1 MWAGGSEV
9 NKDGTSVLLL
19 QPKSKRPTKST
30 NQNKKDGYGDPC
42 ASFLGGTPVFFNN
55 SSNDGDGNN
64 DNGPPKCDIC
74 RREMHLILQLY
85 APLDGLDRSLMVFGC
100 NDAVCFQST
109 FSSSSN
115 TTGSTCS
122 TSGINRFCLG
132 GKGAVKC
139 LRSQFQQK
147 KKIDIVSEE
156 NKNKNKNIPSCSS
169 DNTTHMDQEE
179 KKNENNIPSKDGAVA
194 SAPAAASTWDDGD
207 AWDDGGGWGM
217 DDDADGDC
225 GDWGS
230 NDAHVNPTNLEGD
243 DKSTSTNNTTSMED
257 LEKMLA
263 AMESKNNESTEME
276 MEKEPPEI
284 NIEHETVPIVKNKPK
299 TSSIS
304 SKHMDM
310 DMNTKQQDK
319 IAQEQDANTFQR
331 YELDVYDEPYLN
343 LPNQQG
349 ASTNNREEIDS
360 DDDDV
365 LQVEDGSKEA
375 SDIDKLLSKYL
386 KEEED
391 SDILSAIEYGA
402 RGGSRASGGNGGG
415 GGGGGALSGEKY
427 ERAPPEERCFLAF
440 TNRIKRAPKQ
450 SVRYAYGG
458 IPLWSM

>member
-30 NQNKKDGYGDPC
+30 NQNKKDGNGDGDGDGDPC

-55 SSNDGDGNN
+55 STSNGDGNN
-64 DNGPPKCDIC
+64 DNGPPECDIC
-74 RREMHLILQLY
+74 RREMHLILQMY

-115 TTGSTCS
+115 TGSACS

-132 GKGAVKC
+132 GKGVVKC
-139 LRSQFQQK
+139 LRSQFQQN
-147 KKIDIVSEE
+147 KKINIVSEE

-179 KKNENNIPSKDGAVA
+179 KKNENNISSKDGAA
-194 SAPAAASTWDDGD
+194 APAPVSTWDDGD

-217 DDDADGDC
+217 DDDANGDC

-230 NDAHVNPTNLEGD
+230 NDAHVNPTNLEGA

-276 MEKEPPEI
+276 MEKELPEI
-284 NIEHETVPIVKNKPK
+284 NITHEHVQTVKNKPQNN
-299 TSSIS
+299 SIS
-304 SKHMDM
+304 SKH
-310 DMNTKQQDK
+310 N
-319 IAQEQDANTFQR
+319 ANTFQR
-331 YELDVYDEPYLN
+331 YELEVYDEPYLN

-349 ASTNNREEIDS
+349 ASTNREEIDS

-402 RGGSRASGGNGGG
+402 RGGSSASASGGSGG